1 MEIFFGL
8 VVIGVKLIWENIAE
22 RRANKY
28 ADTVVRRYK
37 E

>member
-1 MEIFFGL
+1 MEILFGL
-8 VVIGVKLIWENIAE
+8 VVIGVKLILEKIAE

-28 ADTVVRRYK
+28 ADTVIRRYK

>member
-1 MEIFFGL
+1 MEIFFALIL
-8 VVIGVKLIWENIAE
+8 VAGKLVMENFAE

-28 ADTVVRRYK
+28 AATVVRRY